1 MIATISPLAPKSFP
15 ELPEIEGV
23 RFATGA
29 AGIRYKDRTDVMLAL
44 FDKGTQAAGV
54 FTKSKC
60 PSAPVDWCRARLK
73 GGKARALLVN
83 SGNANAFTGKS
94 GAQAV
99 KFAAELAAKATGA
112 STNEIFLA
120 STGVIGEPLD
130 ASKFDGVLEKMSAHA
145 TPDGLLE
152 AAKAIMTTDTFPKVA
167 TASAMLGGVEITLSG
182 MAKGAG
188 MIAPDMATML
198 AFVFTDAPI
207 ASAALQSMLAK
218 SVQGS
223 FNAITIDS
231 DTSTSDTLLLFATGA
246 AAKRGAPK
254 IVTANDRRLA
264 PFKQALN
271 RLLLDLA
278 HQVVKDGEGARKF
291 VEVQVTGAA
300 SAGAAKKIALSIA
313 NSPLVK
319 TAIAGEDANWG
330 RIVMAVGKAGER
342 AERDKLAIWFGG
354 IRVAH
359 KGQRDPAYD
368 EAKVSALMREDEILI
383 RVDLGLG
390 KGAAKIWTCDLT
402 KEYVAI
408 NGDYRS

>member
-44 FDKGTQAAGV
+44 FDKGTQARGSLPNPNVRRRRSIGAG
-54 FTKSKC
+54 
-60 PSAPVDWCRARLK
+60 RGLK

-94 GAQAV
+94 GTQAV

-223 FNAITIDS
+223 FNAITVDS

-254 IVTANDRRLA
+254 IVAANDRRLA

-271 RLLLDLA
+271 ASPPRSRPSSR
-278 HQVVKDGEGARKF
+278 EGR
-291 VEVQVTGAA
+291 
-300 SAGAAKKIALSIA
+300 
-313 NSPLVK
+313 
-319 TAIAGEDANWG
+319 G
-330 RIVMAVGKAGER
+330 RR
-342 AERDKLAIWFGG
+342 
-354 IRVAH
+354 
-359 KGQRDPAYD
+359 P
-368 EAKVSALMREDEILI
+368 
-383 RVDLGLG
+383 
-390 KGAAKIWTCDLT
+390 
-402 KEYVAI
+402 
-408 NGDYRS
+408 